1 MDKEQPLLEHLTELR
16 RRIFWVLGVLVVGVV
31 IGLIFAKRVILFLKS
46 VPPAD
51 KIAWHVFSPWDALRL
66 YMNFGMV
73 VALLITLPVALY
85 HIWAFVSPG
94 LKKAEQKASILYIPG
109 AVILFLAGLAFG
121 YFVVFPMAFF
131 FTTAIS
137 HSMGITELYG
147 AAQYFSFM
155 FNIIL
160 PLSALFELPIVV
172 MFLTKLRIL
181 NPLRLAKMRRYA
193 YMVLVILSTVITPP
207 DAISAILVSVPMILL
222 YEFSVFLSRIIY
234 RKQLVQDAAWEA
246 EYGDQE
252 ELDEQSEQAVK

>member
-1 MDKEQPLLEHLTELR
+1 MDKEQPLVEHLAELR
-16 RRIFWVLGVLVVGVV
+16 KRIFWVLGVLIIGLV
-31 IGLIFAKRVILFLKS
+31 IGLIFAKNVILFLKS

-66 YMNFGMV
+66 YMNFGFV
-73 VALLITLPVALY
+73 VALLITLPVILY

-94 LKKAEQKASILYIPG
+94 LRESEQKASILYIPG
-109 AVILFLAGLAFG
+109 AVVLFLAGLAFG
-121 YFVVFPMAFF
+121 YFVVFPMAFY

-137 HSMGITELYG
+137 RSMGITELYG

-160 PLSALFELPIVV
+160 PLSVLFELPIVV

-181 NPLRLAKMRRYA
+181 NPKRLAKMRRYA

-207 DAISAILVSVPMILL
+207 DAISAILVALPMIVL
-222 YEFSVFLSRIIY
+222 YEFSVLLSGFIY

-246 EYGDQE
+246 EYG
-252 ELDEQSEQAVK
+252 EQK

>member
-1 MDKEQPLLEHLTELR
+1 MDKEQPLVEHLAELR
-16 RRIFWVLGVLVVGVV
+16 KRIFWVLGVLIIGLV
-31 IGLIFAKRVILFLKS
+31 IGLVFAKNVILFLKS

-51 KIAWHVFSPWDALRL
+51 NIAWHVFSPWDALRL
-66 YMNFGMV
+66 YMNFGFV
-73 VALLITLPVALY
+73 VALLITLPVTLY

-94 LKKAEQKASILYIPG
+94 LRETEQKASILYIPG
-109 AVILFLAGLAFG
+109 AVVLFLAGLAFG
-121 YFVVFPMAFF
+121 YFVVFPMAFY

-137 HSMGITELYG
+137 RSMGITELYG

-160 PLSALFELPIVV
+160 PLSVLFELPIVV

-181 NPLRLAKMRRYA
+181 NPKRLAKMRRYA

-207 DAISAILVSVPMILL
+207 DAISAILVALPMIVL
-222 YEFSVFLSRIIY
+222 YEFSVLLSGFIY

-246 EYGDQE
+246 EYG
-252 ELDEQSEQAVK
+252 EQK